1 MADRYIETLSNYLQ
15 GCKTPEKTDFCEP
28 HPFRLSH
35 IQLFKILIIGL
46 IALSLIHTLSS
57 TASQHHHTWWGGS
70 ITWLTIAQS
79 PPIGVVYWVCV
90 WLPVHGLFIVC
101 VRYGHKLINLYR
113 QVMTIN
119 VVTSPHIYDEH

>member
-46 IALSLIHTLSS
+46 IALSLIHTLYS
-57 TASQHHHTWWGGS
+57 TASMCYSLTTSSYVVGWFNNMAHNSTIPTHWGGLLGMCVAPCS
-70 ITWLTIAQS
+70 WA
-79 PPIGVVYWVCV
+79 VYCVCPV
-90 WLPVHGLFIVC
+90 W
-101 VRYGHKLINLYR
+101 
-113 QVMTIN
+113 T
-119 VVTSPHIYDEH
+119 